1 MTVRKQR
8 SDIFTATQ
16 KGEAAFTSAYRHSV
30 RVRRWKTILP
40 LVALLVAGVFVSYT
54 YQAPVPTTFETVALS
69 GDEEQGN
76 VMKALKLEG
85 YTKTEQPF
93 ALIAQKAIQV
103 LGKNGIIALED
114 INAHLPAGERG
125 SAKVDARAGV
135 FDNVNGRLQ
144 LTRPFTVET
153 ADGMKALLQSA
164 DINIKN
170 SEMATADPVKIRT
183 PTEAIEARGMQILD
197 NGSRILFKGRVKLV
211 INGTRAQ

>member
-1 MTVRKQR
+1 MTVTKHQ

-16 KGEAAFTSAYRHSV
+16 KDEAAFEAARRHSA
-30 RVRRWKTILP
+30 RVRRWKVILP
-40 LVALLVAGVFVSYT
+40 FIAVLVAGAFVSYT
-54 YQAPVPTTFETVALS
+54 YRASTPTTFETVALS

-85 YTKTEQPF
+85 YTKTEKPY

-144 LTRPFTVET
+144 LTKPFTVET

-170 SEMATADPVKIRT
+170 SEMATADPVKIST
-183 PTEAIEARGMQILD
+183 PTEKIEARGMRILD
-197 NGSRILFKGRVKLV
+197 NGGRILFKGRVKLV
-211 INGTRAQ
+211 INGAQAQ